1 MKSKLIGLGFVVV
14 LLIIALILFLGFHEE
29 KLDHSETTKKIE
41 VSPTK

>member
-1 MKSKLIGLGFVVV
+1 MKSKLIGFGFVVV

-29 KLDHSETTKKIE
+29 SVDHAETTKKIE